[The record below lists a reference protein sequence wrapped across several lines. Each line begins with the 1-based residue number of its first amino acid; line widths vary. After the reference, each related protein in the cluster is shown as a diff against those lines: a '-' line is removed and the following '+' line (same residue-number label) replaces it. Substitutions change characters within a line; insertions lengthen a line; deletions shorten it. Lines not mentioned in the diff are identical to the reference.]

1 MNFVDKRNEEKIFV
15 GTNDEN
21 LRNDLRNLGSVP
33 IFFFKKQV
41 LVMDTPSESFNDKM
55 KLKEILK
62 MEPTHYEKR
71 FIKGQQDVIQKLRE
85 EEFEKELMMKRKQD
99 KELYCMGIKT
109 KLAKGPNPLSMRKK

>member
-41 LVMDTPSESFNDKM
+41 LVMDTPSENFNDKM

-71 FIKGQQDVIQKLRE
+71 FIKGQQDVI
-85 EEFEKELMMKRKQD
+85 
-99 KELYCMGIKT
+99 
-109 KLAKGPNPLSMRKK
+109 